1 MRKSLL
7 ILLGISCL
15 TLAACNGIQDNH
27 SITLNKNTL
36 ELEVNEV
43 ETLIATIEPNDI
55 ENPHLIWV
63 VDDSSIVTVNEGTVT
78 ALSEGTTDVSVYL
91 NLNNNMFTDPGEP
104 FDVCTVTVIEAVI
117 DPVPVNSVTLSQTSL
132 NIGINEEIALTATVL
147 PGNAT
152 EKTITWVSNN
162 TTVATVT
169 NGNITA
175 INAGSATITAYVDE
189 NLNSQRDINEKYAT
203 CSVTVS
209 GTTPSPTIWV
219 ASVSINATS
228 LSVEEDSFD
237 MVYATVLPNNAT
249 YKTVTWLSSNT
260 SVATVSNG
268 RITGVNA
275 GNAVVTAYVDE
286 NGNASLDNDEDRKS
300 VV

>member
-91 NLNNNMFTDPGEP
+91 NLNNNMFTHPGEP
-104 FDVCTVTVIEAVI
+104 FDVCTVRVIEAVI
-117 DPVPVNSVTLSQTSL
+117 DAVPVNSVTL
-132 NIGINEEIALTATVL
+132 N
-147 PGNAT
+147 
-152 EKTITWVSNN
+152 
-162 TTVATVT
+162 
-169 NGNITA
+169 
-175 INAGSATITAYVDE
+175 
-189 NLNSQRDINEKYAT
+189 
-203 CSVTVS
+203 
-209 GTTPSPTIWV
+209 
-219 ASVSINATS
+219 
-228 LSVEEDSFD
+228 
-237 MVYATVLPNNAT
+237 
-249 YKTVTWLSSNT
+249 
-260 SVATVSNG
+260 
-268 RITGVNA
+268 
-275 GNAVVTAYVDE
+275 
-286 NGNASLDNDEDRKS
+286 
-300 VV
+300 